1 MVTSKQIVEKMRDYR
16 RTVTRSW
23 NLFRESRI
31 GLIGLAIMIAFT
43 VMAVAAPFMNL
54 KHPVEWTAPSV
65 DILEAEPYF
74 ITPPNITGEV
84 LYDVGIRT
92 VSRSEGDGGANAD
105 DHMDRIYVGTADTVI
120 AYSFNGY
127 KRYTLELSGAVTTGI
142 NVINLG
148 DTSSP
153 AGEFHV
159 IYVGCDDGS
168 INAFVDNVYER
179 DQFAAK
185 NEMPA
190 SDETFIDVLDGPISS
205 DVAVMN
211 VEFKPVG
218 LDVIDYLSRDRVF
231 VGTESGTVYCFDW
244 NLHQIWSTNL
254 GNSSVTSV
262 AVSDK
267 LGIVVAGTENG
278 LIYGM
283 RVADGVSAWPNPYD
297 VTTGISPVAIRN
309 DGQRIFVGSDD
320 GKLHAIDTLLG
331 TAVSDWEGGFALT
344 RTASALDEGK
354 LQKPSM
360 NQDGSLIY
368 VTSDTGYLYAI
379 RTQNAPSE
387 RIQWNFYAAG
397 NMENNAQFIA
407 PPVYDQLTLS
417 VFAIA
422 NNYNGTP
429 TNPDDDFS
437 VLFRMSQNGIP
448 DLNMTFPG
456 VAHVSPKTC
465 YVRNH
470 GYVRGILA
478 VSSNT
483 GTGITTMYSYS
494 AAGTYLAPLKPTWM
508 TSKDAAS
515 ARDRPPVSGNYYW
528 LGTDA
533 QGRDILSQVIWGSR
547 IALLVGFAAA
557 AFSIGIGSIV
567 GLVSG
572 YYGGWVDAI
581 LMRFTDVILVLPS
594 LPLLIIMAALLE
606 PSIWNIVFIIGITG
620 WGGPAR
626 MIRSQ
631 VLSLKE
637 RPFIDSARVTGASKM
652 RIMFKH
658 IAPNVLP
665 LGLLYM
671 TFYVG
676 GAILS
681 EASLAFIGLG
691 DPRTMSWGMMLNFV
705 QSSDALANWWWL
717 IPPGMCITLVC
728 MAFFLIGRA
737 FDEIVNPR
745 LRKR

>member
-297 VTTGISPVAIRN
+297 VTTGISDRHIARNGSFRLGRRIRSHE
-309 DGQRIFVGSDD
+309 DCQRARR
-320 GKLHAIDTLLG
+320 GKAPETVYEPGWKPDIRHIRHG
-331 TAVSDWEGGFALT
+331 VSLC
-344 RTASALDEGK
+344 
-354 LQKPSM
+354 
-360 NQDGSLIY
+360 N
-368 VTSDTGYLYAI
+368 
-379 RTQNAPSE
+379 
-387 RIQWNFYAAG
+387 
-397 NMENNAQFIA
+397 
-407 PPVYDQLTLS
+407 
-417 VFAIA
+417 
-422 NNYNGTP
+422 
-429 TNPDDDFS
+429 
-437 VLFRMSQNGIP
+437 
-448 DLNMTFPG
+448 
-456 VAHVSPKTC
+456 
-465 YVRNH
+465 
-470 GYVRGILA
+470 
-478 VSSNT
+478 
-483 GTGITTMYSYS
+483 
-494 AAGTYLAPLKPTWM
+494 
-508 TSKDAAS
+508 KDA
-515 ARDRPPVSGNYYW
+515 
-528 LGTDA
+528 
-533 QGRDILSQVIWGSR
+533 
-547 IALLVGFAAA
+547 
-557 AFSIGIGSIV
+557 
-567 GLVSG
+567 
-572 YYGGWVDAI
+572 
-581 LMRFTDVILVLPS
+581 
-594 LPLLIIMAALLE
+594 
-606 PSIWNIVFIIGITG
+606 
-620 WGGPAR
+620 
-626 MIRSQ
+626 
-631 VLSLKE
+631 E
-637 RPFIDSARVTGASKM
+637 RPERADTVEFLRSWKHGEQRAVHRSTGLRPAHFVRICDSKQLQRNAD
-652 RIMFKH
+652 
-658 IAPNVLP
+658 
-665 LGLLYM
+665 
-671 TFYVG
+671 
-676 GAILS
+676 
-681 EASLAFIGLG
+681 E
-691 DPRTMSWGMMLNFV
+691 
-705 QSSDALANWWWL
+705 
-717 IPPGMCITLVC
+717 PG
-728 MAFFLIGRA
+728 R
-737 FDEIVNPR
+737 
-745 LRKR
+745 

>member
-16 RTVTRSW
+16 RTFTRSW

-43 VMAVAAPFMNL
+43 VMAVAAPFMGL
-54 KHPVEWTAPSV
+54 KHPVEWTAPSI
-65 DILEAEPYF
+65 DLLEAEPYF
-74 ITPPNITGEV
+74 IAPPNITGEV
-84 LYDVGIRT
+84 KHDVGIRI
-92 VSRSEGDGGANAD
+92 VSRDVGETNNAD
-105 DHMDRIYVGTADTVI
+105 DHMDRIYVGTANTVI

-127 KRYTLELSGAVTTGI
+127 KRYTLPLTGQVTTAV

-159 IYVGCDDGS
+159 IYAGCDDGS
-168 INAFVDNVYER
+168 LNAFVDDVYER
-179 DQFAAK
+179 DASAAK

-190 SDETFIDVLDGPISS
+190 SDETFRTVLDGPVSS

-211 VEFKPVG
+211 VEFRPVG
-218 LDVIDYLSRDRVF
+218 SSSIDYRSRDRVF
-231 VGTESGTVYCFDW
+231 VGTETGTVYCFDW
-244 NLHQIWSTNL
+244 NLDFVWSTSL

-262 AVSDK
+262 AVTDK
-267 LGIVVAGTENG
+267 LGIVVAGTEDG
-278 LIYGM
+278 LVYGI
-283 RVADGVSAWPNPYD
+283 RIADGDTAWPNPYD
-297 VTTGISPVAIRN
+297 VGTGISPIAIRN
-309 DGQRIFVGSDD
+309 DGQRTFVGSHD
-320 GKLHAIDTLLG
+320 GKLHVIDTLLG
-331 TAVSDWEGGFALT
+331 TAIPDWEGGFALT
-344 RTASALDEGK
+344 KTAGALDEGR
-354 LQKPSM
+354 LQKPAM
-360 NQDGSLIY
+360 NQDGSLVY
-368 VTSDTGYLYAI
+368 VTSDSGYLYAV
-379 RTQNAPSE
+379 RTQNAPDE
-387 RIQWNFYAAG
+387 RIQWNYYAAA
-397 NMENNAQFIA
+397 NMENAAQFIA

-417 VFAIA
+417 IFAIA
-422 NNYNGTP
+422 DNYNGTP
-429 TNPDDDFS
+429 TDPSDDFS
-437 VLFRMSQNGIP
+437 VLFRMSQDGIP
-448 DLNMTFPG
+448 DLNMTFAG

-478 VSSNT
+478 VSSNI
-483 GTGITTMYSYS
+483 GNGITTMYSYS

-508 TSKDAAS
+508 TKDSAED
-515 ARDRPPVSGNYYW
+515 ARDRPPTSGNYYW

-557 AFSIGIGSIV
+557 AFSIGIGAIV

-705 QSSDALANWWWL
+705 QHSNALANWWWL
-717 IPPGMCITLVC
+717 IPPGLCITLVC

>member
-1 MVTSKQIVEKMRDYR
+1 MVTSKQMVEKMRDYR
-16 RTVTRSW
+16 RSVVRSW
-23 NLFRESRI
+23 NLFRQSRV
-31 GLIGLAIMIAFT
+31 GLVGLAIMIAFT
-43 VMAVAAPFMNL
+43 VMAAAAPLMGL
-54 KHPVEWTAPSV
+54 KHPVNWTAPSS
-65 DILEAEPYF
+65 DLLEAEPYF
-74 ITPPNITGEV
+74 ISPPNITGEV
-84 LYDVGIRT
+84 TKEVGIRIVT
-92 VSRSEGDGGANAD
+92 RDVGETNNAD
-105 DHMDRIYVGTADTVI
+105 DHMDRIYVATSNTVI

-127 KRYTLELSGAVTTGI
+127 RRYQLTLPS
-142 NVINLG
+142 NVSTSVNVVNLG
-148 DTSSP
+148 TTNSP
-153 AGEFHV
+153 DGEFHI
-159 IYVGCDDGS
+159 IYVGCEDGTVG
-168 INAFVDNVYER
+168 AFIDNVYER
-179 DQFAAK
+179 DANAAK
-185 NEMPA
+185 TEPPSA
-190 SDETFIDVLDGPISS
+190 SERFETVLDSAITS

-211 VEFKPVG
+211 VEFRPTG
-218 LDVIDYLSRDRVF
+218 ASQIDYTSRDRVF
-231 VGTESGTVYCFDW
+231 VGTAAGTVYCFDW
-244 NLHQIWSTNL
+244 ALNELWSVNL
-254 GNSSVTSV
+254 GNASIDTVDVT
-262 AVSDK
+262 DK
-267 LGIVVAGTENG
+267 LGVVVVGDENG
-278 LIYGM
+278 VLNGL
-283 RVADGVSAWPNPYD
+283 RVTDGGLAWPSTYE
-297 VTTGISPVAIRN
+297 TGAAISPIVIKN
-309 DGQRIFVGSDD
+309 DGTITFVGTAD
-320 GKLHAIDTLLG
+320 GKLHAVDTLLG
-331 TAVSDWEGGFALT
+331 TAVPEWEGGYALVK
-344 RTASALDEGK
+344 SAGELDGGIIH
-354 LQKPSM
+354 KPAM

-368 VTSDTGYLYAI
+368 LTSTSGYLYSV
-379 RTQNAPSE
+379 RTQNEPDE
-387 RIQWNFYAAG
+387 RIQWNYNAG
-397 NMENNAQFIA
+397 GIEESGAQFLA
-407 PPVYDQLTLS
+407 PPIYDQLTLS
-417 VFAIA
+417 VFAMA
-422 NNYNGTP
+422 DNHHGTP
-429 TNPDDDFS
+429 SNSDDDFS
-437 VLFRMSQNGIP
+437 VLSRMSQDGVA
-448 DLNMTFPG
+448 DLNMTFDG
-456 VAHVSPKTC
+456 VAHVSPITC

-478 VSSNT
+478 VSTNT
-483 GTGITTMYSYS
+483 GTGVTTLYSYS

-508 TSKDAAS
+508 TKESAED
-515 ARDRPPVSGNYYW
+515 ARDRPPTSGNYYW

-547 IALLVGFAAA
+547 IALMVGFAAA
-557 AFSIGIGSIV
+557 GFSIGIGLII

-572 YYGGWVDAI
+572 YYGGWVDAV

-705 QSSDALANWWWL
+705 QHSNALANWWWL
-717 IPPGMCITLVC
+717 IPPGLCITLVC
-728 MAFFLIGRA
+728 MAFFLVGRA